1 MVSFWCLT
9 SGIFSQV
16 KTLKLHYRAVQKLP
30 PENGHIMI
38 SGRFIDQIKLEVISS
53 FLYNYG
59 IHASLVF

>member
-1 MVSFWCLT
+1 MDLE
-9 SGIFSQV
+9 Q
-16 KTLKLHYRAVQKLP
+16 LLHKLNYRAVQKLP

>member
-1 MVSFWCLT
+1 MKSLFLSSCKKKYIPT
-9 SGIFSQV
+9 Y
-16 KTLKLHYRAVQKLP
+16 HAVQKLP